1 MYKHKPDVKGH
12 TLMQGKP
19 LALLAAGFGV
29 VAALVAA
36 PLATADEN
44 GGGGANNPLLP
55 GCETTGGNSV
65 LGGQTTDCASPGNSQ
80 ITATPEY
87 IPGDMY
93 GGFYGFPGFF

>member
-1 MYKHKPDVKGH
+1 MQRKRIA
-12 TLMQGKP
+12 LM
-19 LALLAAGFGV
+19 AAGFCCA
-29 VAALVAA
+29 AALITA
-36 PLATADEN
+36 PLAGADEY

-55 GCETTGGNSV
+55 GCETMGGSAV

-87 IPGDMY
+87 IPGNMY